1 MMELFD
7 VVGRQVLRVMVGRVL
22 SHIPDIPSNMLG
34 IYLLPIRSLIR
45 FHDYLRGRYILL
57 DLGTTKVSDLHSL
70 LDSRHIYSPIDLL
83 EIIKFIIK
91 FDGIIIIWINEKVNS
106 FLEYEY

>member
-45 FHDYLRGRYILL
+45 FRDYLLRRDILL
-57 DLGTTKVSDLHSL
+57 DLGTTKVSDLHT
-70 LDSRHIYSPIDLL
+70 LDSRHIYSPITQTR
-83 EIIKFIIK
+83 FG
-91 FDGIIIIWINEKVNS
+91 FDEMDYR
-106 FLEYEY
+106 LD